1 MTAVLTGLVAA
12 LVGAAVG
19 IGTHGLN
26 QRLARGEEEAT
37 EPPLLGERF
46 WAPVLDAAAL
56 GFLFFRFGV
65 NQRSLAAALL
75 LVVLVQVFVFDARHR
90 LILNKVI
97 YPSMALAL
105 LTSPVNP
112 LLQGDNGLGKLDSAV
127 LGAALGGGIFFVF
140 VIISRGGVGLGDA
153 KLTFLLGAAL
163 GFLPI
168 LTSPI
173 IRALIYGSIVGG
185 VAAAF
190 LLISRVRGMRDF
202 IPYGP
207 FLCLGGAAA
216 VLLPCGLLGP
226 ANC

>member
-1 MTAVLTGLVAA
+1 MSPVITGLLAA
-12 LVGAAVG
+12 LAGVVVG
-19 IGTHGLN
+19 IGTHQLN
-26 QRLARGEEEAT
+26 QLLCRGEEDAT
-37 EPPLLGERF
+37 EPPLPGEPF

-65 NQRSLAAALL
+65 SPRSLAAALL
-75 LVVLVQVFVFDARHR
+75 LVVLVLVFVFDARHR

-97 YPSMALAL
+97 YPSIVVAL
-105 LTSPVNP
+105 LTSPINP
-112 LLQGDNGLGKLDSAV
+112 LLQADNGLGKVDSAV
-127 LGAALGGGIFFVF
+127 LGAVVGGGIFFLF

-153 KLTFLLGAAL
+153 KLTFFLGAVL

-168 LTSPI
+168 QGSPI
-173 IRALIYGSIVGG
+173 IRALIYGIIVGG
-185 VAAAF
+185 VAAAL
-190 LLISRVRGMRDF
+190 LLISRVRRMRDF

-226 ANC
+226 VSC